1 MVAKRVPADINH
13 PPREEACQSAPAL
26 GKRRAQAYIRQHE
39 TEDSALALFME
50 GAMAKPKRIGH
61 LVLNVKDVDTATKF
75 YTDVLGFE
83 IALER
88 PGFGTFLTCGRI
100 HHDLALFQAKEDAQE
115 VAEGGLGLNHMAIQ
129 VEDYEELEDYYHKL
143 QQYFEV
149 DELRTVDHSMTK
161 SIYIKDP
168 DGNGIELFCNSF
180 DTAEE
185 GLAEMRRPGRQNTAL
200 VFS

>member
-1 MVAKRVPADINH
+1 
-13 PPREEACQSAPAL
+13 
-26 GKRRAQAYIRQHE
+26 
-39 TEDSALALFME
+39 
-50 GAMAKPKRIGH
+50 MAKPKRIGH
-61 LVLNVKDVDTATKF
+61 LVLNVKDVDASTKF

-88 PGFGTFLTCGRI
+88 PGFGTFLTCGKI
-100 HHDLALFQAKEDAQE
+100 HHDLALFQAKEDAPA
-115 VAEGGLGLNHMAIQ
+115 VADGGLGLNHMAIQ
-129 VEDYEELEDYYHKL
+129 VEDYDELKDYYGKL
-143 QQYFEV
+143 QQYYEV

-180 DTAEE
+180 DEAAD

-200 VFS
+200 VFD